1 MRAAVLA
8 LAAGLLSAPR
18 LEASLPAHV
27 LQDVTRRNDELSD
40 EFQGWCAEAIDY
52 LNTEVQSFT
61 QLHTDAQQ
69 RIAGAA
75 GRQREIETQ
84 RAADK
89 RASLPQS
96 ADRNAGLE
104 AALGAMNKAF
114 SSENK
119 ELEKASVA
127 VNLERAQADQDEHDA
142 ETFGR
147 NIGAVLA
154 QANKA
159 CRQADEIHSLVHTA
173 LTDATSRAAL
183 AAQHVQVK
191 HGGNTSNAT
200 AAASRPAEPPAAVT
214 SAIAKPAPVRAQKGR
229 AAALLRAR
237 GDDKATR
244 MALTAGQKADLLK
257 RNVLQLDQAYDRKG
271 RPPPP
276 PPPPPGGTEVY
287 CDGTAPFCEGRC
299 RSGFTESA
307 RVSGGRHCFEGICV
321 DCGHKCWT
329 GSKAMCFKRHPPGGP
344 TAAELAAQAAA
355 QEAAAIAQAKAEA
368 EALRLAEIAAAE
380 KAAKEEAAAKAA
392 AEEAARREAEAKAAA
407 EKAAAEKAAA
417 EEAMRKAAEAE
428 QKRQEEEA
436 RKAAEEAAR
445 KLEEERIAAEKAAAE
460 EAAAK
465 AAAEEAARKEAEAKA
480 AAERA
485 AAELAAAKKA
495 AEEQAA
501 LEKAIREQAAL
512 DTGLDVLHLR
522 KKHLERQIAE
532 CESLEKTRAAS
543 AQHTKAAEDAMQQA
557 LSEQQTRAGRAAER
571 LEQYKTL
578 DSRLGTLEAQAGHIF
593 SDEQQLYASEA
604 MELSGSDAKALD
616 GEHFQ
621 YVDMKKNIGGAF
633 QRARTFASTRIQQLE
648 SSLANFEYLR
658 PDKSP
663 HLQYPK
669 TDPPDGSVCPD
680 PADLAKALQDVEA
693 SIAKTTAE
701 RGPTISTP
709 EPIQQQLEEVVA
721 HLPPEQQAP
730 MAPDGTPNFER
741 PTMVQPV
748 GGGRSACDLSGTWSS
763 SDGSVITIAMDAANP
778 CTGTPTSHP
787 GAWTLSVDA
796 GPHGTQATLSDG
808 TTGPVAPG
816 PPRTIHWS
824 NGIVYTEQ

>member
-1 MRAAVLA
+1 MWAAVLA
-8 LAAGLLSAPR
+8 LAAGLQQAPR
-18 LEASLPAHV
+18 LEASFPAHV
-27 LQDVTRRNDELSD
+27 LQDVTRRNDELSE
-40 EFQGWCAEAIDY
+40 EFAGWCGEAIDY
-52 LNTEVQSFT
+52 LNGEVQSFA

-75 GRQREIETQ
+75 AKQQQVAAQ

-89 RASLPQS
+89 RAAMPQS
-96 ADRNAGLE
+96 SDPSAGLE

-127 VNLERAQADQDEHDA
+127 ANLERAQADQDEHDA

-147 NIGAVLA
+147 NLGEVLA
-154 QANKA
+154 QTNKA
-159 CRQADEIHSLVHTA
+159 CRQVDDINSLVHTA
-173 LTDATSRAAL
+173 LTEATARATALDAQRV
-183 AAQHVQVK
+183 HVLR
-191 HGGNTSNAT
+191 GSNTSHAT
-200 AAASRPAEPPAAVT
+200 AAATQPAEPTAAV
-214 SAIAKPAPVRAQKGR
+214 SGAKTENVRPQKGR

-237 GDDKATR
+237 GEDGMSR
-244 MALTAGQKADLLK
+244 VALTVGQKADLL
-257 RNVLQLDQAYDRKG
+257 RRSGMGSQLDEALDRKG
-271 RPPPP
+271 PPPP
-276 PPPPPGGTEVY
+276 PPVAPGGVEVN
-287 CDGTAPFCEGRC
+287 CPGTAPFCEGHC
-299 RSGFTESA
+299 GHGFSEA
-307 RVSGGRHCFEGICV
+307 FRVSGGTHCFEGICV

-329 GSKAMCFKRHPPGGP
+329 GSKSMCYKRHPAGGP
-344 TAAELAAQAAA
+344 TAAELAAQLAA
-355 QEAAAIAQAKAEA
+355 QNAAAIAQAEA
-368 EALRLAEIAAAE
+368 EAAAIRAAEQAAAE
-380 KAAKEEAAAKAA
+380 KAR
-392 AEEAARREAEAKAAA
+392 AEEAAGKEAEAKAAA

-417 EEAMRKAAEAE
+417 EEAARKA
-428 QKRQEEEA
+428 KEEEDRRAEEAA

-501 LEKAIREQAAL
+501 LEKAIAEQAAL
-512 DTGLDVLHLR
+512 DTGLEVMNLR

-532 CESLEKTRAAS
+532 CEELEKTRMTS
-543 AQHTKAAEDAMQQA
+543 AEHTKAAEDAMQKA
-557 LSEQQTRAGRAAER
+557 LTEQQTRAGRAAER

-578 DSRLGTLEAQAGHIF
+578 DSRLGTLDSQAGHIF

-604 MELSGSDAKALD
+604 MELTGGDAKALD

-621 YVDMKKNIGGAF
+621 YVGIKEKLGGAF
-633 QRARTFASTRIQQLE
+633 QRARAFAATRIQQLE
-648 SSLANFEYLR
+648 ASLQSFEYLR

-680 PADLAKALQDVEA
+680 PADLAKALQDLND

-701 RGPTISTP
+701 RGPTITTP
-709 EPIQQQLEEVVA
+709 PPIQEQLDAVVA
-721 HLPPEQQAP
+721 KLPAEQREPLAPASAPTFVKAP
-730 MAPDGTPNFER
+730 MA
-741 PTMVQPV
+741 QPL
-748 GGGRSACDLSGTWSS
+748 GRSACDLSGTWSS
-763 SDGSVITIAMDAANP
+763 SDGSVITIAMDAPNA
-778 CTGTPTSHP
+778 CTGKPTSHP
-787 GAWTLSVDA
+787 GAWTLSVSAD
-796 GPHGTQATLSDG
+796 GTQATLSDG

-816 PPRTIHWS
+816 PPRTINWS

>member
-1 MRAAVLA
+1 
-8 LAAGLLSAPR
+8 
-18 LEASLPAHV
+18 
-27 LQDVTRRNDELSD
+27 
-40 EFQGWCAEAIDY
+40 
-52 LNTEVQSFT
+52 
-61 QLHTDAQQ
+61 
-69 RIAGAA
+69 
-75 GRQREIETQ
+75 
-84 RAADK
+84 
-89 RASLPQS
+89 
-96 ADRNAGLE
+96 
-104 AALGAMNKAF
+104 
-114 SSENK
+114 
-119 ELEKASVA
+119 
-127 VNLERAQADQDEHDA
+127 
-142 ETFGR
+142 
-147 NIGAVLA
+147 
-154 QANKA
+154 
-159 CRQADEIHSLVHTA
+159 
-173 LTDATSRAAL
+173 
-183 AAQHVQVK
+183 
-191 HGGNTSNAT
+191 
-200 AAASRPAEPPAAVT
+200 
-214 SAIAKPAPVRAQKGR
+214 
-229 AAALLRAR
+229 
-237 GDDKATR
+237 
-244 MALTAGQKADLLK
+244 
-257 RNVLQLDQAYDRKG
+257 
-271 RPPPP
+271 
-276 PPPPPGGTEVY
+276 
-287 CDGTAPFCEGRC
+287 
-299 RSGFTESA
+299 
-307 RVSGGRHCFEGICV
+307 
-321 DCGHKCWT
+321 
-329 GSKAMCFKRHPPGGP
+329 MCFKRHPPGGP
-344 TAAELAAQAAA
+344 TAAEIAAQAAA

-380 KAAKEEAAAKAA
+380 KAAKEEAEAKAA

-407 EKAAAEKAAA
+407 E
-417 EEAMRKAAEAE
+417 EAVRKAAEAE

-436 RKAAEEAAR
+436 RKAAEEAEA
-445 KLEEERIAAEKAAAE
+445 KAAAEKAAAEKAAAE

-522 KKHLERQIAE
+522 KEHLERQIAE

-604 MELSGSDAKALD
+604 MELRGSDAKALD

-748 GGGRSACDLSGTWSS
+748 GGGRSACDLSGTWSA
-763 SDGSVITIAMDAANP
+763 SDGSVIMIAMDPGSP

-787 GAWTLSVDA
+787 GAWTLSVDV

-808 TTGPVAPG
+808 TTGTVAPG
-816 PPRTIHWS
+816 PPHTIHWS

>member
-1 MRAAVLA
+1 
-8 LAAGLLSAPR
+8 
-18 LEASLPAHV
+18 
-27 LQDVTRRNDELSD
+27 
-40 EFQGWCAEAIDY
+40 
-52 LNTEVQSFT
+52 
-61 QLHTDAQQ
+61 
-69 RIAGAA
+69 
-75 GRQREIETQ
+75 
-84 RAADK
+84 
-89 RASLPQS
+89 
-96 ADRNAGLE
+96 
-104 AALGAMNKAF
+104 
-114 SSENK
+114 
-119 ELEKASVA
+119 
-127 VNLERAQADQDEHDA
+127 
-142 ETFGR
+142 
-147 NIGAVLA
+147 
-154 QANKA
+154 
-159 CRQADEIHSLVHTA
+159 
-173 LTDATSRAAL
+173 
-183 AAQHVQVK
+183 
-191 HGGNTSNAT
+191 
-200 AAASRPAEPPAAVT
+200 
-214 SAIAKPAPVRAQKGR
+214 
-229 AAALLRAR
+229 
-237 GDDKATR
+237 

-344 TAAELAAQAAA
+344 TAAELAAQA
-355 QEAAAIAQAKAEA
+355 
-368 EALRLAEIAAAE
+368 AAAE

-669 TDPPDGSVCPD
+669 TDPPD
-680 PADLAKALQDVEA
+680 
-693 SIAKTTAE
+693 
-701 RGPTISTP
+701 
-709 EPIQQQLEEVVA
+709 
-721 HLPPEQQAP
+721 
-730 MAPDGTPNFER
+730 
-741 PTMVQPV
+741 
-748 GGGRSACDLSGTWSS
+748 
-763 SDGSVITIAMDAANP
+763 
-778 CTGTPTSHP
+778 
-787 GAWTLSVDA
+787 
-796 GPHGTQATLSDG
+796 
-808 TTGPVAPG
+808 
-816 PPRTIHWS
+816 
-824 NGIVYTEQ
+824 